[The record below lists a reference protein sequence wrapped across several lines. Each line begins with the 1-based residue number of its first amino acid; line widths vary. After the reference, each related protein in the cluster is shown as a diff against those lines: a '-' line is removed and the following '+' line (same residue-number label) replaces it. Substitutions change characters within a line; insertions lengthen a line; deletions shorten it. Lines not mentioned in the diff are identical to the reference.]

1 MLGTILLTLL
11 IGAVIGALPLLIAV
25 ILLLATDR
33 ITDCEFGPIVGSN
46 SQIIGGQQLE
56 GLRDKMRAQ
65 GTDVLTPVLVA
76 AFLGALV
83 LIVLSGDQA
92 GDMLALLGKAWGLW

>member
-1 MLGTILLTLL
+1 MLGTILLALV

-33 ITDCEFGPIVGSN
+33 ITDCDVGPIAGSN
-46 SQIIGGQQLE
+46 SQIIGGQQLKA
-56 GLRDKMRAQ
+56 LRDKMRAQ

-76 AFLGALV
+76 AFFGTLV
-83 LIVLSGDQA
+83 LILISGDQT
-92 GDMLALLGKAWGLW
+92 GDMLALLGKPWGLW